1 METQQTISEW
11 GRATFGRSSALSVA
25 TRMNIEVAELLL
37 ALAELDRDQDT
48 TFKELLRANAQIAEA
63 VNAYRNQHHL
73 NDHPE
78 LDRTDARVECADVAI
93 MLDQV
98 MDALGGDLVTEKTA
112 KMAVVR
118 RRVWAQTENGKH
130 QHVEGAQIG
139 EDGPLL
145 AVASAQP
152 ASFREPGTGID
163 MRDDLWYIIS
173 DSGSSYVRTGFES
186 PERAKDWADSPAVID
201 SMGGRLTLTVPK
213 WDDTEHC
220 WPEGL
225 EMTNVVKGEHCRK
238 FWMKNDREMFEEIQ
252 RVAAGVYNA
261 D

>member
-11 GRATFGRSSALSVA
+11 GRATFGPSSALAIA
-25 TRMNIEVAELLL
+25 TRMNVEVAELIE
-37 ALAELDRDQDT
+37 ALA
-48 TFKELLRANAQIAEA
+48 AEA
-63 VNAYRNQHHL
+63 AKDCPPMRELIQTNLRMAEALNAYRNHFNL
-73 NDHPE
+73 VDHPN
-78 LDRTDARVECADVAI
+78 DNAKGRVECADVGI

-118 RRVWAQTENGKH
+118 RRVWARTENGKY
-130 QHVEGAQIG
+130 QHVEGVV
-139 EDGPLL
+139 
-145 AVASAQP
+145 AVASGQP

-173 DSGSSYVRTGFES
+173 DSGSYYVRTGFES